1 MAHRV
6 QAIRKT
12 KIENLM
18 SLTNQMVDVQSALL
32 PSHDP
37 LSPLSPTTPN
47 TSTARK
53 KRSILIGNFQ
63 NYVGTPLFRSSSF
76 KLNKKNEEEEEKL
89 EDYFQKLD
97 SEFPLNLNLEEPF
110 SMAAE
115 ISKYFSKIFHF
126 STMHRDSEEYFRKL
140 YENRRNFK
148 YIEDGV
154 FDAEVV
160 NRIFLSKKVVG
171 RVGWVVGED
180 GMKGGR
186 EGGRW
191 GGRRGRGRR
200 GRGEEGGGGRKV

>member
-1 MAHRV
+1 M
-6 QAIRKT
+6 
-12 KIENLM
+12 ESLM
-18 SLTNQMVDVQSALL
+18 NLTNQIVDIKSALL

-37 LSPLSPTTPN
+37 LSPLSPMTPSN
-47 TSTARK
+47 PTRK

-63 NYVGTPLFRSSSF
+63 SYVGTPLFRSSSI
-76 KLNKKNEEEEEKL
+76 KLNKKNEEDDEKL

-126 STMHRDSEEYFRKL
+126 STLHRDSEEYFRKL

-154 FDAEVV
+154 FDNDKV
-160 NRIFLSKKVVG
+160 NKFKVFKNKK
-171 RVGWVVGED
+171 GWRRSY
-180 GMKGGR
+180 K
-186 EGGRW
+186 EG
-191 GGRRGRGRR
+191 
-200 GRGEEGGGGRKV
+200 KK